1 MKKEWEES
9 FRQLDEK
16 LTVGESLYEELW
28 EMTKEGKSFVI
39 CPEHLGDSVYA
50 ASLLH
55 AYKLHNGIEELYVV
69 CSESQKD
76 LLGNFPG
83 VDGVVSLLPE
93 EMNDLKIYF
102 HVMRKS
108 DDKIR
113 YAHYSKTLKYTY
125 PDFSFEMN
133 YRTDLTVLGSAYF
146 WLDLPGD
153 AKPERMIP
161 FDDGNNEELKE
172 MFGQSVLLFP
182 NAQSNYGRL
191 SPNILEIIAK
201 YYLEHGY
208 EVYTNYNGFS
218 YETIV
223 PDTKPLSSS
232 IKELATI
239 APYFSQVISARSGAV
254 DLLAQCG
261 ANLSVLYDG
270 GSVEIAPTASKSVL
284 GRNEV
289 LLSNIL
295 DLVDRKGIV
304 NYRVVAGEEEELLQ
318 TLMFQGLQKGFL
330 ENPYNYK
337 LYDILGDCYM
347 QDGKGHQ
354 AYIAYS
360 QALFYCDNETEI
372 QSLKK
377 KKEDLKNSG
386 VIVPKTAIVLLSWN
400 LKDFTAQSVNSIRQT
415 TDPEEREIIVVD
427 NGSEDE
433 SVAWLKEQ
441 SDIRV
446 WLNSDNHGFPKGCNE
461 GIALASEDADIFLLN
476 NDTVLP
482 PNALFWLRIGLY
494 ENEEV
499 GATGSMSNYVSND
512 QMIEEQFQT
521 PEEVLEYALRTNV
534 LQENPYTEKKYL
546 VGFAL
551 LLKRTA
557 LDQVGL
563 LDERFT
569 PGNAEDVDICL
580 RLRIAG
586 YKNLLCKNSVILHF
600 GSQSFQKLGKEFQ
613 EVMLKNIDKL
623 NEKYGC
629 DMREVLHSEELFEK
643 FLESAKN
650 GV

>member
-1 MKKEWEES
+1 MWFAVKV
-9 FRQLDEK
+9 R
-16 LTVGESLYEELW
+16 
-28 EMTKEGKSFVI
+28 
-39 CPEHLGDSVYA
+39 
-50 ASLLH
+50 
-55 AYKLHNGIEELYVV
+55 
-69 CSESQKD
+69 
-76 LLGNFPG
+76 
-83 VDGVVSLLPE
+83 
-93 EMNDLKIYF
+93 KIYF

-133 YRTDLTVLGSAYF
+133 YRTDLTVLGSTYF

-254 DLLAQCG
+254 D
-261 ANLSVLYDG
+261 
-270 GSVEIAPTASKSVL
+270 
-284 GRNEV
+284 
-289 LLSNIL
+289 
-295 DLVDRKGIV
+295 
-304 NYRVVAGEEEELLQ
+304 
-318 TLMFQGLQKGFL
+318 
-330 ENPYNYK
+330 
-337 LYDILGDCYM
+337 
-347 QDGKGHQ
+347 
-354 AYIAYS
+354 
-360 QALFYCDNETEI
+360 
-372 QSLKK
+372 
-377 KKEDLKNSG
+377 
-386 VIVPKTAIVLLSWN
+386 
-400 LKDFTAQSVNSIRQT
+400 
-415 TDPEEREIIVVD
+415 
-427 NGSEDE
+427 
-433 SVAWLKEQ
+433 
-441 SDIRV
+441 
-446 WLNSDNHGFPKGCNE
+446 
-461 GIALASEDADIFLLN
+461 
-476 NDTVLP
+476 
-482 PNALFWLRIGLY
+482 
-494 ENEEV
+494 
-499 GATGSMSNYVSND
+499 
-512 QMIEEQFQT
+512 
-521 PEEVLEYALRTNV
+521 
-534 LQENPYTEKKYL
+534 
-546 VGFAL
+546 
-551 LLKRTA
+551 
-557 LDQVGL
+557 
-563 LDERFT
+563 
-569 PGNAEDVDICL
+569 ICL

-629 DMREVLHSEELFEK
+629 DRREVLHSEELYEK